1 MISPSW
7 LSFDHLNDQFEGT
20 PTECGSYTVDIQ
32 AEQLVD
38 NDLQT
43 WNVATWTI
51 NVSQAVAFQSSA
63 PTMTIAQGS
72 EFSYTPL
79 VTPNGSTLSMTSGPT
94 WLSLH
99 DGVLSGIPQTSGTYS
114 VTLTASYDHDSY
126 SKDTQTFWISVV
138 PSCDLTTY
146 TSLPLSS
153 FNASQSRS
161 IPEMWSFGS
170 TSSSTT
176 SYLWSFGDG
185 STSTVESPIHMYNNS
200 GVYIVTLRATN
211 NVGSKIATYIV
222 HIYDS
227 APATTGYVGDLYTY
241 TPDISK
247 ATTVTGANWLSW
259 NSTYDR
265 LQGMPSVAYDYN
277 VTMYVNGTAYCNWMI
292 NVNATSST
300 SPAAAFGWSVSGLTA
315 TFDDRSI
322 LANDWEWNFG
332 DGNSSTEENPSHTYA
347 SSGNYTVVLTVQ
359 NSEGFDTYSANVI
372 IASSSSSNG
381 LDDNGQNGING
392 PDSTNATELVADA
405 MGVIGIII
413 LIFGAI
419 TRHLLILILG
429 LALIVLAFLIHLGVV
444 II

>member
-1 MISPSW
+1 M
-7 LSFDHLNDQFEGT
+7 
-20 PTECGSYTVDIQ
+20 
-32 AEQLVD
+32 
-38 NDLQT
+38 
-43 WNVATWTI
+43 
-51 NVSQAVAFQSSA
+51 
-63 PTMTIAQGS
+63 
-72 EFSYTPL
+72 
-79 VTPNGSTLSMTSGPT
+79 
-94 WLSLH
+94 
-99 DGVLSGIPQTSGTYS
+99 
-114 VTLTASYDHDSY
+114 
-126 SKDTQTFWISVV
+126 
-138 PSCDLTTY
+138 
-146 TSLPLSS
+146 
-153 FNASQSRS
+153 
-161 IPEMWSFGS
+161 
-170 TSSSTT
+170 
-176 SYLWSFGDG
+176 
-185 STSTVESPIHMYNNS
+185 
-200 GVYIVTLRATN
+200 TLRATN

-241 TPDISK
+241 TPDISR

-419 TRHLLILILG
+419 TRHLLILVLG
-429 LALIVLAFLIHLGVV
+429 LALVVLAFLIHLGVV